1 MTDTAIFKPLEKL
14 QSLGR
19 FVAFSHTIF
28 ALPFAVGAGLVC
40 TRDIPVTASQAL
52 WIVICLVSARTAAM
66 AFNRIADRK
75 WDALNPRT
83 VNRGLPSG
91 EIKLSEALA
100 LLSLSTNFFLFGSWM
115 LGYHCFLVSP
125 FVLLVLFGYSLAK
138 RFTGASHFILGL
150 ALACAPGGVWYALT
164 GEFALVALPLMGA
177 VLFWVAGFDIIY
189 SCQDQE
195 FDRSVGLFSI
205 PARCGVVSALW
216 VARIAHLIS
225 FSLLLTFGFVA
236 HLSLIYNV
244 CIVFFGLFLVRQ
256 HVLVRQNTI
265 ERANSVFFTQNGMA
279 SMTFLLATFLE
290 RLL

>member
-1 MTDTAIFKPLEKL
+1 MNETAIANPLDKL

-40 TRDIPVTASQAL
+40 SRDISVSASQAM
-52 WIVICLVSARTAAM
+52 WIVICLVAARTAAM
-66 AFNRIADRK
+66 AFNRIVDRQ

-83 VNRGLPSG
+83 MVRGLPSG
-91 EIKLSEALA
+91 EIKLAEAFA
-100 LLSLSTNFFLFGSWM
+100 LLLLSTAFFLFGSWR
-115 LGYHCFLVSP
+115 LGHHCLFAAPV
-125 FVLLVLFGYSLAK
+125 VLIVLFGYSLAK

-189 SCQDQE
+189 SCQDEE

-205 PARCGVVSALW
+205 PALCGVASALW
-216 VARIAHLIS
+216 TARVAHVIAFL
-225 FSLLLTFGFVA
+225 LLLTFGFVA
-236 HLSLIYNV
+236 QLSIIYHV
-244 CIVFFGLFLVRQ
+244 CILFFGVFLVRQ
-256 HVLVRQNTI
+256 HMLVRENTI

-290 RLL
+290 RFL